1 MFEIGPLK
9 DTKMSLIASIFEK
22 RLKINLK
29 FTKREMADGKNI
41 QFNCHRGAKCKARS
55 ERY

>member
-29 FTKREMADGKNI
+29 FTKKEMADGKNI

>member
-29 FTKREMADGKNI
+29 FTKKEMADEKKNSI
-41 QFNCHRGAKCKARS
+41 
-55 ERY
+55 